1 VIPFKMWAVVRAT
14 TVVLLCAPLAS
25 AETSGCSVAIGRDN
39 LVLCALRASLAAAAQ
54 SHAVEA
60 SRAQETAVSPLL
72 PSNPVL
78 SATIG
83 RRSIP
88 GGARTTNWYA
98 SLSQEVEVAG
108 QRGAR
113 KRAAQAQVSAELA
126 RLRLSQ
132 REVAVEAWS
141 RYFEALAAR
150 EELLLATRLAA
161 AAQQLSNVVS
171 AKANNGLLAPVD
183 ADVTDAV
190 LARAL
195 QAQFAA
201 ERHEREARSALA
213 SLLGAELNAR
223 SATATGELTPL
234 NVARLASLASAAPTE
249 RPEVVVA
256 EAERQAM
263 QGRAEAYRRSRVPN
277 PSLSVFVADDGF
289 NERVFGAGLSLP
301 IPLPG
306 NLGRTYLGEIA
317 ESEALA
323 GKATSE
329 RQLVS
334 RGVRLEVVSAF
345 QAYESR
351 QREVS
356 VLTPGKAQRAAQ
368 TLEDLRAQVEAGRLP
383 VRDAIVAQQ
392 SLVEFLQGE
401 LSARLELC
409 LASVALARAV
419 GFPLERELP

>member
-1 VIPFKMWAVVRAT
+1 MNPFKMWAVVRAMT
-14 TVVLLCAPLAS
+14 AVLLCAPWAS
-25 AETSGCSVAIGRDN
+25 AEAANCANAVGRDN
-39 LVLCALRASLAAAAQ
+39 LVPCALRASLTADAQ
-54 SHAVEA
+54 THAVEA
-60 SRAQETAVSPLL
+60 SRAQETAVSPWL

-88 GGARTTNWYA
+88 GGARTTNWYG
-98 SLSQEVEVAG
+98 SLSQELEVAG

-113 KRAAQAQVSAELA
+113 KRAAQAQVSAEVA

-132 REVAVEAWS
+132 REVAVEAWT
-141 RYFEALAAR
+141 RYFEALAAH
-150 EELLLATRLAA
+150 EELGLTTRLAA
-161 AAQQLSNVVS
+161 AAQELSNVVS
-171 AKANNGLLAPVD
+171 AKADKGLLAPVD

-201 ERHEREARSALA
+201 ERHEREANGALA
-213 SLLGAELNAR
+213 SLLGDHPDAR
-223 SATATGELTPL
+223 TATATGELAPL
-234 NVARLASLASAAPTE
+234 NVDRIASLASTAPTE
-249 RPEVVVA
+249 RPEIVAA
-256 EAERQAM
+256 EADRQAM
-263 QGRAEAYRRSRVPN
+263 QRRAEAYRRSRVPN
-277 PSLSVFVADDGF
+277 PTLSVFVEDDGF
-289 NERVFGAGLSLP
+289 NERVFGAGLSIP

-317 ESEALA
+317 GSEALA
-323 GKATSE
+323 AKATSE
-329 RQLVS
+329 RELVS
-334 RGVRLEVVSAF
+334 RGVRLEVASAR

-356 VLTPGKAQRAAQ
+356 VLTPAKAQRASQ

-392 SLVEFLQGE
+392 SLVLFLQGE

-419 GFPLERELP
+419 GFPLERQSP

>member
-1 VIPFKMWAVVRAT
+1 VNPFKMWAVARAAT
-14 TVVLLCAPLAS
+14 AVFLCAHLAS
-25 AETSGCSVAIGRDN
+25 AEASNCSNAIGRDN
-39 LVLCALRASLAAAAQ
+39 LVLCALHASLAAEAQ
-54 SHAVEA
+54 THVVEA
-60 SRAQETAVSPLL
+60 SRARETAVSPLL

-78 SATIG
+78 GTTIG

-88 GGARTTNWYA
+88 GGVRTTNWYA
-98 SLSQEVEVAG
+98 SLSQELEVAG

-113 KRAAQAQVSAELA
+113 KRAAQAEVSAEVS

-150 EELLLATRLAA
+150 EELALTTRLAA
-161 AAQQLSNVVS
+161 AAQELSNVVS
-171 AKANNGLLAPVD
+171 AKADKGILAPVD

-190 LARAL
+190 LARNL
-195 QAQFAA
+195 QAKFSA
-201 ERHEREARSALA
+201 ERHERSATSALV
-213 SLLGAELNAR
+213 SLLGDDPSEGTVTVA
-223 SATATGELTPL
+223 GELVPL
-234 NVARLASLASAAPTE
+234 NVDRLASLGFTAPTE
-249 RPEVVVA
+249 RPEVVAA
-256 EAERQAM
+256 EADRQSM
-263 QGRAEAYRRSRVPN
+263 VQRAEAFRRSRVPN
-277 PSLSVFVADDGF
+277 PTLSIFVEDDGF
-289 NERVFGAGLSLP
+289 NERVFGAGLSIP

-323 GKATSE
+323 RKASSE
-329 RQLVS
+329 RELVR
-334 RGVRLEVVSAF
+334 RGVRLEVVSAL

-351 QREVS
+351 QREIS
-356 VLTPGKAQRAAQ
+356 VLTPEKAQRAGQ
-368 TLEDLRAQVEAGRLP
+368 TLEDLRGEVEAGRLP

-419 GFPLERELP
+419 GFPLERQLP

>member
-1 VIPFKMWAVVRAT
+1 
-14 TVVLLCAPLAS
+14 
-25 AETSGCSVAIGRDN
+25 
-39 LVLCALRASLAAAAQ
+39 
-54 SHAVEA
+54 
-60 SRAQETAVSPLL
+60 LL

-88 GGARTTNWYA
+88 GGVRTTNWYA
-98 SLSQEVEVAG
+98 SLSQEVEVGG

-113 KRAAQAQVSAELA
+113 RRAAQAQVSAEVA

-141 RYFEALAAR
+141 RYFEALAAH
-150 EELLLATRLAA
+150 EELLLTTHLAA
-161 AAQQLSNVVS
+161 AAQGLSNVVS
-171 AKANNGLLAPVD
+171 AKAEKVLLAPVD

-190 LARAL
+190 VARDL

-201 ERHEREARSALA
+201 ERHAREASSALA
-213 SLLGAELNAR
+213 SLLGSDPN
-223 SATATGELTPL
+223 SPTATATGELTPL
-234 NVARLASLASAAPTE
+234 NVDRLASLAFSAQ
-249 RPEVVVA
+249 RPEIVAA
-256 EAERQAM
+256 EAERESM
-263 QGRAEAYRRSRVPN
+263 QRRAEAYRRSRVPN
-277 PSLSVFVADDGF
+277 PTLSVFVEDDGF
-289 NERVFGAGLSLP
+289 NERVFGAGLSIP

-323 GKATSE
+323 DKAHSE
-329 RQLVS
+329 RELVG
-334 RGVRLEVVSAF
+334 RGVRLEVAAAL

-351 QREVS
+351 QREVG
-356 VLTPGKAQRAAQ
+356 VLTPAKARRAGQ

-392 SLVEFLQGE
+392 TLVEFLQGE

-409 LASVALARAV
+409 LASVALARAL

>member
-1 VIPFKMWAVVRAT
+1 MNPFKMWAVARAMT
-14 TVVLLCAPLAS
+14 AVLLCAPLAN
-25 AETSGCSVAIGRDN
+25 AEGSVCSTTIGRDN
-39 LVLCALRASLAAAAQ
+39 LVLCALRASLAADAQ
-54 SHAVEA
+54 SHEVEA
-60 SRAQETAVSPLL
+60 SRAQETAVSPWL

-88 GGARTTNWYA
+88 GGVRTTNWYA

-113 KRAAQAQVSAELA
+113 KRAAQAQVSAEVA

-132 REVAVEAWS
+132 RAVAIEAWS
-141 RYFEALAAR
+141 RYFEALAAH
-150 EELLLATRLAA
+150 EELALTTRLVAA
-161 AAQQLSNVVS
+161 ARELSNVVS
-171 AKANNGLLAPVD
+171 AKALQGLLAPVD
-183 ADVTDAV
+183 ADVTEAV
-190 LARAL
+190 LARDL

-201 ERHEREARSALA
+201 ERHELAANSALA
-213 SLLGAELNAR
+213 SLLGADPSLRTTA
-223 SATATGELTPL
+223 ATGELRPL
-234 NVARLASLASAAPTE
+234 DVDRLAGLLPTAPIQRLE
-249 RPEVVVA
+249 RVVA
-256 EAERQAM
+256 EAERQSM
-263 QGRAEAYRRSRVPN
+263 QGRAEAYRRLRVPN
-277 PSLSVFVADDGF
+277 PTLSVFVEDDGF
-289 NERVFGAGLSLP
+289 NERVFGAGLSIP

-323 GKATSE
+323 VKATSE
-329 RQLVS
+329 RELVS
-334 RGVRLEVVSAF
+334 RAVRLEVVSALH
-345 QAYESR
+345 AYESR

-356 VLTPGKAQRAAQ
+356 VLTPEKARRAGQ
-368 TLEDLRAQVEAGRLP
+368 TLEDLRTQVEAGRLP

-392 SLVEFLQGE
+392 SLVEFLRAE

-419 GFPLERELP
+419 GFPLERQLP

>member
-1 VIPFKMWAVVRAT
+1 VIPSKMWAVVRAT
-14 TVVLLCAPLAS
+14 TAVLFCARLAS
-25 AETSGCSVAIGRDN
+25 AEATNCSTAIGRDN
-39 LVLCALRASLAAAAQ
+39 LVLCALRASLAADAQ
-54 SHAVEA
+54 THAVEA

-88 GGARTTNWYA
+88 GGVRTTNWYA
-98 SLSQEVEVAG
+98 SLSQEVEVGG

-113 KRAAQAQVSAELA
+113 KRAAQAQVSAEVA

-132 REVAVEAWS
+132 REVAAEAWS
-141 RYFEALAAR
+141 RYFEALAAQ
-150 EELLLATRLAA
+150 EELVLTTRLAA
-161 AAQQLSNVVS
+161 AAQELSNVVS
-171 AKANNGLLAPVD
+171 AKADKGLLAPVD

-190 LARAL
+190 VARDL

-201 ERHEREARSALA
+201 ERHEREASSALA
-213 SLLGAELNAR
+213 SLLGADPNSPTAR
-223 SATATGELTPL
+223 ATGALKPL
-234 NVARLASLASAAPTE
+234 NVDRLASLAFSAPNE
-249 RPEVVVA
+249 RPEIVAA
-256 EAERQAM
+256 EAERQSM
-263 QGRAEAYRRSRVPN
+263 QRRAEAYRRSRVPN
-277 PSLSVFVADDGF
+277 PTLSVFVEDDGF
-289 NERVFGAGLSLP
+289 NERVFGAGLSIP

-329 RQLVS
+329 RELVR
-334 RGVRLEVVSAF
+334 RGVRLEVASAL

-356 VLTPGKAQRAAQ
+356 VLTPAKAQRAGQ

-419 GFPLERELP
+419 GFPLERQLP